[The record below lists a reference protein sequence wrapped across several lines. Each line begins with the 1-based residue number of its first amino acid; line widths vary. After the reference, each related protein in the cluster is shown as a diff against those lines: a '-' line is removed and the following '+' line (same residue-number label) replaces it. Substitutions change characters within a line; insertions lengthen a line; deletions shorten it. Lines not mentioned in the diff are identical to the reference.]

1 MRYAALLAVAA
12 AFAANTRSKP
22 DDWAHW
28 RGPEG
33 TGVARGDAP
42 LKWSPTENVAWKIA
56 IPGKGHS
63 SPVVWGDKI
72 FLTTAVPIGPI
83 PAEGAAPP
91 PPPPPPPPPDG
102 GRKGPGKGGF
112 AKKGG
117 GMRPGGLLVDHE
129 FTVLAFNRKDGK
141 LLWKQ
146 VAVVEKPHEGYH
158 ARYGS
163 YASNSPVTDGK
174 RLYVSFGSRGVFC
187 YDLNGKLLWKR
198 DAPFK
203 MKMRLQF
210 GEGSPITL
218 EGDTLLLNFDEHGGN
233 SMIWAIDAAN
243 GKDRWR
249 TPRDEISSW
258 SAPFVVKHEGRKQ
271 VILTGEK
278 RIRSYDFKTG
288 KLIWECGGL
297 GANPI
302 PMPVAIDGMVLVM
315 SGYVNPNLLAIK
327 LGRDG
332 DLTGTDAI
340 VWTNQRGNSY
350 TPSPV
355 LADGKL
361 YMLTDSG
368 MLSCLDAKSG
378 KPHYAQQRLP
388 KSYNFKSS
396 LVAANG
402 RLYMA
407 SENEDVVVVKMGEQ
421 FEVLAT
427 NTMTDESFIATP
439 AVVGGDLYLR
449 SEKNLYCIRA
459 AR

>member
-1 MRYAALLAVAA
+1 MKPFAVILLAAA
-12 AFAANTRSKP
+12 AFAASNRVKP
-22 DDWAHW
+22 DDWARW
-28 RGPEG
+28 RGPG
-33 TGVARGDAP
+33 NTGVARGDAP
-42 LKWSPTENVAWKIA
+42 TAWSDKENLAWKIA

-63 SPVVWGDKI
+63 SPVIWGDKI
-72 FLTTAVPIGPI
+72 FITTAVPVGPI
-83 PAEGAAPP
+83 PAEGAAPVP
-91 PPPPPPPPPDG
+91 PPPPPVNSG
-102 GRKGPGKGGF
+102 KGPGKGGF
-112 AKKGG
+112 GKKGGG

-129 FTVLAFNRKDGK
+129 FTVMAFHRKDGK

-146 VAVVEKPHEGYH
+146 VAIVEKPHEGHH

-163 YASNSPVTDGK
+163 YASNTPVTDGK
-174 RLYVSFGSRGVFC
+174 RLYVSFGSRGIFC

-198 DAPFK
+198 EAPFK

-218 EGDTLLLNFDEHGGN
+218 EDDTLLLNFDEHGGK
-233 SMIWAIDAAN
+233 SFIWAIDTAN

-249 TPRDEISSW
+249 VPRDEISSW
-258 SAPFVVKHEGRKQ
+258 SAPFVVKHAGRKQ

-278 RIRSYDFKTG
+278 RVRSYDFKTG

-302 PMPVAIDGMVLVM
+302 PMPVSFEGMVLVM
-315 SGYVNPNLLAIK
+315 SGYVNPNLLAIR
-327 LGRDG
+327 LGREG

-368 MLSCLDAKSG
+368 MLSCLDARTG
-378 KPHYAQQRLP
+378 KPFYSQQRLP
-388 KSYNFKSS
+388 KAYNFKASP
-396 LVAANG
+396 VAANG
-402 RLYMA
+402 KLYLA
-407 SENEDVVVVKMGEQ
+407 SENEDVIVVKMGET

-427 NTMTDESFIATP
+427 NTMTDESFIASP
-439 AVVGGDLYLR
+439 AVTGGDLFLR
-449 SEKNLYCIRA
+449 SEKNLYCIRT
-459 AR
+459 R

>member
-1 MRYAALLAVAA
+1 MRFAALLAVTA
-12 AFAANTRSKP
+12 AFAASTRSKP

-42 LKWSPTENVAWKIA
+42 LKWSSTENVAWKIA

-63 SPVVWGDKI
+63 SPVAWGDKI
-72 FLTTAVPIGPI
+72 FVTTAVPIGPI

-91 PPPPPPPPPDG
+91 PPPPPPPSPDG
-102 GRKGPGKGGF
+102 AKKGPGKGGF
-112 AKKGG
+112 GKKGG

-129 FTVLAFNRKDGK
+129 FTVLAFSRKDGK

-174 RLYVSFGSRGVFC
+174 RLYVSFGSRGIYC

-198 DAPFK
+198 EAPFK

-302 PMPVAIDGMVLVM
+302 PMPVTIDGMVLVM

-368 MLSCLDAKSG
+368 MVSCLDAKTG

-396 LVAANG
+396 PVAVNG
-402 RLYMA
+402 KLYMA